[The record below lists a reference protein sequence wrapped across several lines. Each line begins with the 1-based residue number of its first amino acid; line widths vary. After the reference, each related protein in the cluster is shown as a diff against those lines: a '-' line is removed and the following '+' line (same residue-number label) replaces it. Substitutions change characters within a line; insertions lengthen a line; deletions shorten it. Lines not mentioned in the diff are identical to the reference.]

1 MTTQVTRLP
10 EIRKPSFSP
19 KEVLRPVGNFI
30 VRIYDA
36 FVYARQLQAATDI
49 AIHLKSHNKDFRHM
63 SHYDI
68 IQQIMGDVVQER
80 E

>member
-10 EIRKPSFSP
+10 EIRKPSFSL
-19 KEVLRPVGNFI
+19 KDLLSPVTKFI

-36 FVYARQLQAATDI
+36 FVYARQMQAATET
-49 AIHLKSHNKDFRHM
+49 AIHLKRFNKDFKHM
-63 SHYDI
+63 SHHDI
-68 IQQIMGDVVQER
+68 IQQIMGDVVKER